1 MSLKERARERKS
13 EGESEGENSL
23 RKITFHFIRF
33 FTRFLTPFPFPP
45 ELSEDQDEEVD
56 LALRGRSPDAVLSE
70 GFRLQITRRD
80 MATLLGLNW
89 LNDEVIFCSYNGS

>member
-1 MSLKERARERKS
+1 MSFHTFLYPVP
-13 EGESEGENSL
+13 NSL
-23 RKITFHFIRF
+23 
-33 FTRFLTPFPFPP
+33 PP

-89 LNDEVIFCSYNGS
+89 LNDEVIVCSDHVEF